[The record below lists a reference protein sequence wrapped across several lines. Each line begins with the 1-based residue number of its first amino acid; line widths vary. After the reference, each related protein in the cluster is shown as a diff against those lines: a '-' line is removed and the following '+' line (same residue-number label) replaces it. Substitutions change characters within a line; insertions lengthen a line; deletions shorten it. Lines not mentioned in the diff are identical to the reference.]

1 MIEVLGV
8 QTLNFH
14 LLFGTQ
20 GHEANGLV
28 TQFVIVAGAGD
39 CYSCTQN
46 LYVHLGVL

>member
-1 MIEVLGV
+1 LGV

-20 GHEANGLV
+20 GHAANGLV
-28 TQFVIVAGAGD
+28 GQIVIVAGAGD
-39 CYSCTQN
+39 FYSCTQK